1 MSELPLVAVVG
12 RPNVGKSTLF
22 NRLVG
27 RREAIVHDEPGV
39 TRDRRFSE
47 VEWGGRSFRLVD
59 TGGLDPVAKEGILV
73 GIRKQ
78 AHRAIQDAVCV
89 LFVIDTI
96 EGPMPLDEEV
106 ARDLRRLGKPVLVV
120 ANKVDSA
127 KAEQHLGPVYQ
138 LGFRDVIAVSGAH
151 GRGIG
156 ELLDAVLSLLPAPTE
171 PAEIAEQ
178 PPEAGIKLAFIGK
191 PNAGKSSL
199 VNRIL
204 GEERV
209 LVHEVPGTTRDPI
222 DTPLE
227 WRGQRFVL
235 IDTAGIRKK
244 RTSYTMTER
253 VAVEM
258 AHRQVERADVVCLI
272 LDAKEGPSEQD
283 SRIAGEAA
291 DAGRALVIV
300 ANKSDL
306 ISGNEETKLREKLRD
321 ELGHVD
327 WAPIVM
333 TSALTGRQV
342 EKILETARAVYGEYS
357 RRVPTAEL
365 NRFFEQI
372 LEHHPPPHYKGK
384 AVRLYYITQAETRPP
399 TFVAQANFPEAVAYT
414 YRRYLLNQLRD
425 RFGFRGTPVRLV
437 TRRRTRGRGKKAG

>member
-1 MSELPLVAVVG
+1 MTELPLVAVVG

-39 TRDRRFSE
+39 TRDRRFQV
-47 VEWGGRSFRLVD
+47 VEWGGRTFRLVD

-73 GIRKQ
+73 GIRQQ
-78 AHRAIQDAVCV
+78 AHRAITDAVCV
-89 LFVIDTI
+89 LFVIDAL
-96 EGPMPLDEEV
+96 EGATPLDTEV
-106 ARDLRRLGKPVLVV
+106 ARDLRRLGKPVLVL
-120 ANKVDSA
+120 ANKVDTA
-127 KAEQHLGPVYQ
+127 KAEQHLGAAYE
-138 LGFRDVIAVSGAH
+138 LGFPDVFPVSGAH

-156 ELLDAVLSLLPAPTE
+156 DLLDAVVARLP
-171 PAEIAEQ
+171 PAEEIAP
-178 PPEAGIKLAFIGK
+178 PPEGIKLAFIGK

-209 LVHEVPGTTRDPI
+209 LVHDVPGTTRDPI
-222 DTPLE
+222 DTPFE
-227 WRGQRFVL
+227 WRGQPYVL

-244 RTSYTMTER
+244 RTSYTTTER

-258 AHRQVERADVVCLI
+258 ALRQVERADVVCLV

-283 SRIAGEAA
+283 ARIAGQAA
-291 DAGRALVIV
+291 DAGRALIIV
-300 ANKSDL
+300 ANKADL
-306 ISGNEETKLREKLRD
+306 LSGGDEKKLREKLED
-321 ELGHVD
+321 ELKHVD
-327 WAPIVM
+327 WAPLVM
-333 TSALTGRQV
+333 TSALTGRQID
-342 EKILETARAVYGEYS
+342 KILDTARAVYGEYS

-384 AVRLYYITQAETRPP
+384 AVRLYYITQAESRPP
-399 TFVAQANFPEAVAYT
+399 TFVAQANFPEAVAFP
-414 YRRYLLNQLRD
+414 YRRYLLNQLRE

-437 TRRRTRGRGKKAG
+437 TRRRARGKKAG

>member
-39 TRDRRFSE
+39 TRDRRFQV
-47 VEWGGRSFRLVD
+47 VEWGGRNFRLVD
-59 TGGLDPVAKEGILV
+59 TGGLDPVAKDSILV

-89 LFVIDTI
+89 LFVLDAL
-96 EGPMPLDEEV
+96 EGVTPLDSEV
-106 ARDLRRLGKPVLVV
+106 ARDLRRLGKPVLVL

-127 KAEQHLGPVYQ
+127 KAEQHLGPIYE
-138 LGFRDVIAVSGAH
+138 LGYADVFPVSGAH

-156 ELLDAVLSLLPAPTE
+156 ELLDAVVARLPPAPE
-171 PAEIAEQ
+171 EEVAPE
-178 PPEAGIKLAFIGK
+178 PPEGIKLAFIGK

-209 LVHEVPGTTRDPI
+209 LVHDVPGTTRDPI

-227 WRGQRFVL
+227 WRGHHFVL

-300 ANKSDL
+300 ANKADL
-306 ISGNEETKLREKLRD
+306 LSSSEENKLREKLRE

-342 EKILETARAVYGEYS
+342 EKILETANAVYGEYS

-365 NRFFEQI
+365 NRFFEAI

-399 TFVAQANFPEAVAYT
+399 TFVAQANFPEAVAFT
-414 YRRYLLNQLRD
+414 YRRYLLNQLREQ
-425 RFGFRGTPVRLV
+425 FGFRGTPIRLV
-437 TRRRTRGRGKKAG
+437 TRRRTRGKKAG